1 MMGKIIN
8 YYFFDDYLPYSF
20 CQTNQNNQSFS
31 GFEFELLDS
40 GLSLLKKTENIT
52 YQYLCLKSNEY
63 KTMSDCFKTL
73 LTNQTNYGILGGV
86 TISSGRIQDNYMFSM
101 PTIQDNLVAM
111 SYVPTKG
118 EFVLN
123 SFVDA
128 NVSVSFFMTLILL
141 GFLFFLYERTIN
153 HEYFQNNF
161 SSLIQG
167 FWDGYLI
174 IFRIPFKIFSFESKC
189 LQLFFILTSFYMVLS
204 MMSSIIINFKK
215 DDFTQ
220 LKTPSQLDSKKAF
233 TYSIYSDIVLSY
245 NIQLY
250 HGLNELADTSTLLSA
265 LTNNEYDYFISDASV
280 LSSIA
285 QTQCQF
291 KISTVDILQFNMGV
305 IMANSPENIEFLRIT
320 NKAIALAQSNTDFV
334 KNLTKKY
341 FDGNNDCN
349 SFRKNFFDNGEN
361 ISDPID
367 YNTFLGTFIALII
380 ILVIAIIAKLF
391 ERKMRVFFK
400 NTKETNQVIKKL
412 SNLEA
417 QILKK
422 ITIFIELLTN
432 KWNTLIKNFEEDQ
445 TIVMESE
452 KNSNFLIHDIY
463 NKISL
468 LFNNNQNSS
477 NFIELKTPNIIKS
490 PSFSPKKSK
499 FLLQSLIPKKRP
511 SNLTIFEDIDIRSE
525 EIDEKAETNKLKLD

>member
-1 MMGKIIN
+1 MKGKIFN

-20 CQTNQNNQSFS
+20 CQPNQNNQSFS
-31 GFEFELLDS
+31 GFEFELLDY
-40 GLSLLKKTENIT
+40 GLNLINKTGNIT
-52 YQYLCLKSNEY
+52 YNYLCLKSNEY
-63 KTMSDCFKTL
+63 LTMSDCFQTL
-73 LTNQTNYGILGGV
+73 LRNQTHYGMLGGV
-86 TISSGRIQDNYMFSM
+86 TISSGRVQDNYMFSM

-128 NVSVSFFMTLILL
+128 NVSVSFFLTLILL

-153 HEYFQNNF
+153 HEYLQNNF

-189 LQLFFILTSFYMVLS
+189 LQIFFILASLYMVIS
-204 MMSSIIINFKK
+204 MMSSIIINFRK

-233 TYSIYSDIVLSY
+233 TYSIYYDIVLSY
-245 NIQLY
+245 NIKLFE
-250 HGLNELADTSTLLSA
+250 GLNELTDKPTLLSA
-265 LTNNEYDYFISDASV
+265 LTNNNYDYLISDASV
-280 LSSIA
+280 LNSIA

-305 IMANSPENIEFLRIT
+305 IMTSSPDNFEFLQIT
-320 NKAIALAQSNTDFV
+320 NKAITLAQSNTEFL

-341 FDGNNDCN
+341 FDGTNNCN
-349 SFRKNFFDNGEN
+349 SYRKTFFDNGEN

-367 YNTFLGTFIALII
+367 YNTFLGTFIALLI

-400 NTKETNQVIKKL
+400 NTKETNVVIKKL

-445 TIVMESE
+445 AMVMESE
-452 KNSNFLIHDIY
+452 KNSNFLMNDIY
-463 NKISL
+463 NKIST
-468 LFNNNQNSS
+468 LFANNQNSS
-477 NFIELKTPNIIKS
+477 NFIELKTPSIFKS
-490 PSFSPKKSK
+490 TSFSPKKSK
-499 FLLQSLIPKKRP
+499 FLLPSSIPKKRP
-511 SNLTIFEDIDIRSE
+511 SNFTIFEDMDIRSE
-525 EIDEKAETNKLKLD
+525 EIDENKEINKIKLD